1 MFVVISSNGSV
12 NVTDNLEGFMDGADN
27 TVKELPAGASTL
39 AARYALVDGEIVDL
53 YPTLE
58 TDEEVFSA
66 IEAMNLA
73 DLETTPPVAGSAKL
87 TKLAFMERFT
97 LEEMAGIYTA
107 AKTNVVV
114 EIFLDKMKLAE
125 FVDITD
131 ANTIAGVNAL
141 TSAGLLTEARAAEI
155 LAV

>member
-1 MFVVISSNGSV
+1 MRNYFVVNDNNIVSIVSAPIAEAGWTEVPEGASLLALRYGIV
-12 NVTDNLEGFMDGADN
+12 DGAVVDLHPTVTDEQLLESIA
-27 TVKELPAGASTL
+27 LASTEQ
-39 AARYALVDGEIVDL
+39 AAVQA
-53 YPTLE
+53 T
-58 TDEEVFSA
+58 
-66 IEAMNLA
+66 
-73 DLETTPPVAGSAKL
+73 VAPLS
-87 TKLAFMERFT
+87 KLAFMERFT

-125 FVDITD
+125 FIDITD

-141 TSAGLLTEARAAEI
+141 VSAGLLTEARAAEI